1 MKKRILFLV
10 FSLLVIRFAFSQS
23 DELNELTVD
32 RPGIAE
38 SPFTVAPGM
47 YQFETGFD
55 YYNRS
60 NGSLYYLPVML
71 FRTGLSKGA
80 ELRITARQIVDK
92 TDSKSFN
99 GVAPL
104 NVGVKVHII
113 EESG

>member
-1 MKKRILFLV
+1 
-10 FSLLVIRFAFSQS
+10 
-23 DELNELTVD
+23 
-32 RPGIAE
+32 
-38 SPFTVAPGM
+38 
-47 YQFETGFD
+47 
-55 YYNRS
+55 
-60 NGSLYYLPVML
+60 ML